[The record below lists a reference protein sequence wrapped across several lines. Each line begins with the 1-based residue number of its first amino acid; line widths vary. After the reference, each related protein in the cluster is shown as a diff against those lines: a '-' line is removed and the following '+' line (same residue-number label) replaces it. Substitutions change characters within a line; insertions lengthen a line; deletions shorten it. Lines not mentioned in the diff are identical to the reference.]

1 MSGRPRLVSDDAL
14 LSAAARAIRRSG
26 TRTTSEAIA
35 REAGV
40 SKGLLFSRYG
50 TKQELIAAVIDR
62 EARVPEQLLERVR
75 HPGRGSVAQTLA
87 ELGAELLGILR
98 RIVPFAELA
107 RSGPDSDG
115 MLRAFAHCRE
125 APLRLVQSCADY
137 FEAQVAIGQLP
148 PLPTQILAQVFFG
161 AILQRV
167 LAESTPG
174 TPFAAESDPVFLRYL
189 VDLVLHGALAGSP
202 AQRIAQ

>member
-26 TRTTSEAIA
+26 TRTTSESIA

-40 SKGLLFSRYG
+40 SKGLLFSRYR

-62 EARVPEQLLERVR
+62 EARLPEQLLERVR
-75 HPGRGSVAQTLA
+75 HPGGGPVAQTMA

-98 RIVPFAELA
+98 RIVPFADLMK
-107 RSGPDSDG
+107 SNPV
-115 MLRAFAHCRE
+115 
-125 APLRLVQSCADY
+125 LVQSCADY
-137 FEAQVAIGQLP
+137 FEAQVAAGQLP
-148 PLPTQILAQVFFG
+148 PLPSQMLARIFFG
-161 AILQRV
+161 AILERV
-167 LAESTPG
+167 LAESTP
-174 TPFAAESDPVFLRYL
+174 AESDPVFLRYL

-202 AQRIAQ
+202 AQRIAP